1 MYIHVQRTYVRR
13 TTIMSTDS
21 GLYTSP
27 HLPSPT
33 ILFGTLI
40 SMVIICVS
48 PSCAPTLQ
56 HTREKGG
63 IKRVKVVQYQTPDL
77 YSICTR
83 QGVGGSTPICLCH
96 FTGIHVLRLHTQ
108 GKKSTD
114 TLSILVH
121 TV

>member
-1 MYIHVQRTYVRR
+1 MYMHVHRTYMYVRW

-40 SMVIICVS
+40 SMVIICVN

-63 IKRVKVVQYQTPDL
+63 IRKVKVVQYQTPDL

-83 QGVGGSTPICLCH
+83 S
-96 FTGIHVLRLHTQ
+96 RW
-108 GKKSTD
+108 
-114 TLSILVH
+114 
-121 TV
+121 